1 MIPRPSRISVPA
13 AWPGKAGGG
22 IVRNSSGPMNSM
34 RPVRTI
40 AAGRA
45 VSSQPARLTRIHR
58 RSRQVARS
66 VSSQPSRRANVS
78 GSSSWTGGGR
88 YGSGIGSPHHWP
100 ASRRVWRARLR
111 TAVSVPGAA
120 NQPRPSPAPVSS
132 KPSSACWV
140 PLAPLPTTRMPQPS
154 AVRPT
159 AASKTASRPSSA
171 SISPANASPRAAA
184 TRPATRPSL
193 GLPRWTGIAVAI
205 ASPPCRPGR
214 VVRPVVPCQSA
225 GRAGRAE
232 GRLSTGSGVYL
243 GLPGPGHAAV
253 ARTRS
258 SPQPGCCAPTAP
270 RAARPGGCGG
280 GEGRVGLMALTSRK
294 VLLLA
299 ADDFEDM
306 ELLYPLHRLIEEDV
320 AVTVAGLDDHPVK
333 GKKGYG
339 PLPVDTTVAQVSPG
353 GYAPDKLRRSD
364 IVLDLVRAF
373 DDAKKPI
380 AFICHAGWV
389 PISAKIIKGRRAT
402 SVGAIRDDMVNAGAD
417 WVDQATVVDGHL
429 ISARTPAD
437 LGPWMKA
444 LLAAL
449 EDKSPCVRGTWVR
462 ASVSA
467 VTAASTATRAVSAC
481 VWARSTSPSAMQSK
495 ATCTSCSA
503 ACSSRAASCNAGVL
517 PSVSGSSIFAH
528 PSRYDHLLADRKST
542 RL

>member
-13 AWPGKAGGG
+13 ALPGKAGGG

-45 VSSQPARLTRIHR
+45 VSSQP
-58 RSRQVARS
+58 
-66 VSSQPSRRANVS
+66 SRRANVS

-88 YGSGIGSPHHWP
+88 YGSAIGTPHHWP

-171 SISPANASPRAAA
+171 SISPANASPGAAA
-184 TRPATRPSL
+184 PGPATRPSL
-193 GLPRWTGIAVAI
+193 GLPRWTGIAVTI
-205 ASPPCRPGR
+205 ASPPCRPGL
-214 VVRPVVPCQSA
+214 VVPA
-225 GRAGRAE
+225 
-232 GRLSTGSGVYL
+232 LSS
-243 GLPGPGHAAV
+243 
-253 ARTRS
+253 R
-258 SPQPGCCAPTAP
+258 PGCPLSVCRAAGTSGREAKHRKRGVPRSTRP
-270 RAARPGGCGG
+270 RARSRRKDAIFTAARMLCADGASGGSAGGCGG

-339 PLPVDTTVAQVSPG
+339 PLPVDTTVDQVSADEFDALVIPG

-449 EDKSPCVRGTWVR
+449 ED
-462 ASVSA
+462 
-467 VTAASTATRAVSAC
+467 
-481 VWARSTSPSAMQSK
+481 
-495 ATCTSCSA
+495 
-503 ACSSRAASCNAGVL
+503 
-517 PSVSGSSIFAH
+517 
-528 PSRYDHLLADRKST
+528 
-542 RL
+542 